1 MHLKSRDCS
10 VIYRDLGVKEWCR
23 KAVCTGGEFTH
34 TADRWAN
41 TNKAL
46 TRTGLDLTWPPQRL
60 TGGART
66 ARASEK
72 KIGG

>member
-1 MHLKSRDCS
+1 M
-10 VIYRDLGVKEWCR
+10 KEKCR
-23 KAVCTGGEFTH
+23 KAFCTGGEFTH

-41 TNKAL
+41 ANEAL
-46 TRTGLDLTWPPQRL
+46 TRTGLDMTWPPQPR

-72 KIGG
+72 RWEAKCLPWESNA